1 MSWAWQQSGDSLFDV
16 NEQLDNLLN
25 DDTLTDITA
34 RSLPDLRS
42 ARVAAAQAENDVSLV
57 RRISQGR
64 LDIVGHE
71 LQRRAG
77 KADGEADVPGL
88 LFSLPEILSGDS
100 GGGASGRAVVINEPG
115 PIALSLVE
123 RLDKVVSP
131 GDLSGVDKLDDGSL
145 RMVFERIGDI
155 EAELSG
161 VRRQLHERIDAIQAE
176 IGRRYRDGEVSID
189 SILK

>member
-1 MSWAWQQSGDSLFDV
+1 M

-25 DDTLTDITA
+25 DDTLTDITD

-77 KADGEADVPGL
+77 KAEGEADVPGL
-88 LFSLPEILSGDS
+88 LFNLPEILSGDS
-100 GGGASGRAVVINEPG
+100 SGGASGRAVVINEPG

-189 SILK
+189 SVLK

>member
-1 MSWAWQQSGDSLFDV
+1 M

-25 DDTLTDITA
+25 DDTLTDIA
-34 RSLPDLRS
+34 SRSLPDLRS
-42 ARVAAAQAENDVSLV
+42 ARVAAAQAENDVSLI

-77 KADGEADVPGL
+77 KAEGEADVPGL
-88 LFSLPEILSGDS
+88 LFNLPEILSGDS

-131 GDLSGVDKLDDGSL
+131 GDLSGVDKLDDGLL

-155 EAELSG
+155 ESELSG

>member
-1 MSWAWQQSGDSLFDV
+1 M
-16 NEQLDNLLN
+16 NEQLDSLLN
-25 DDTLTDITA
+25 DDTLTDIAT

-42 ARVAAAQAENDVSLV
+42 ARVTAAQAENDVSLV

-77 KADGEADVPGL
+77 KAEGEADVPGL
-88 LFSLPEILSGDS
+88 LFNLPEILSGDGS
-100 GGGASGRAVVINEPG
+100 GGASGRAVVINEPG

-123 RLDKVVSP
+123 RLDQVVSP
-131 GDLSGVDKLDDGSL
+131 GDLSGVEQLDDGSL

-155 EAELSG
+155 ESELSG

>member
-42 ARVAAAQAENDVSLV
+42 ARVAAAPAENDVSLV